1 MTATAA
7 AAAATPRLANPYA
20 KRSQTAVNN
29 SVNMSPQSQQRISNQ
44 HKRKYK
50 LCSNSQ
56 KWQKGDQLTLE
67 GGIAFEATR
76 DCIACKAR
84 HLATFLQGYRVPNRP
99 HHVLCVRNTK
109 TRGKGEISDQQRI
122 SLEDNK
128 RYKNLV
134 RPFAAEKKGS
144 SRNLPSNLG
153 KAYFAPRNIPA
164 KMTTP
169 SANDTVIGAKNDLSP
184 KYFFK
189 AVTQLVENKAFAKQH
204 KNKMAPLAIMA
215 FAEELAENII
225 FKKRTHEIFSGIA
238 MEIPHCE
245 EAYNNPHYQTI
256 VGQKLLCVDWE
267 HSCGL

>member
-7 AAAATPRLANPYA
+7 AAAATRRLANPYA

-128 RYKNLV
+128 RYKNLAWLPTSGLHPSLQPATIHNKNIAQNAMQKH
-134 RPFAAEKKGS
+134 RPAT
-144 SRNLPSNLG
+144 
-153 KAYFAPRNIPA
+153 Y
-164 KMTTP
+164 
-169 SANDTVIGAKNDLSP
+169 
-184 KYFFK
+184 
-189 AVTQLVENKAFAKQH
+189 
-204 KNKMAPLAIMA
+204 
-215 FAEELAENII
+215 
-225 FKKRTHEIFSGIA
+225 
-238 MEIPHCE
+238 
-245 EAYNNPHYQTI
+245 I
-256 VGQKLLCVDWE
+256 VNACFISFLYACPQQG
-267 HSCGL
+267 